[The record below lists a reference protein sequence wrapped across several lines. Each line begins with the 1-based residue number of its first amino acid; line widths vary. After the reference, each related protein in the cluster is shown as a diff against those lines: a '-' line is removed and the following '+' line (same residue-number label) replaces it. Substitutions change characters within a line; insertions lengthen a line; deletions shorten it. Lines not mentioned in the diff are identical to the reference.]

1 MHPHISEQIH
11 PGIITI
17 QGMLRKIDC
26 LRLPLASR
34 RDVESILVRQVGQE
48 IDRAL
53 PWQAGHGRR
62 TAAISLLIGQV
73 VGMTTGELHDLKLA
87 AFLHDIGLLML
98 PHDLTIGEASFDPTP
113 TSPCRI
119 TLGLAPRYSSRSSF
133 SERLPSS

>member
-1 MHPHISEQIH
+1 MHLHISEYVH

-62 TAAISLLIGQV
+62 TAVISMVIGQA
-73 VGMTTGELHDLKLA
+73 VGL
-87 AFLHDIGLLML
+87 
-98 PHDLTIGEASFDPTP
+98 
-113 TSPCRI
+113 
-119 TLGLAPRYSSRSSF
+119 
-133 SERLPSS
+133 